1 MELAT
6 AFLLGLLGSLHCA
19 GMCGPLMLA
28 LPATGGTPA
37 AFAAGRL
44 VNAAGRLTM
53 YALLGGLL
61 GVFGQSLALA
71 GLQRW
76 VSIAAG
82 VAILA
87 GLLASPRLALATPG
101 FQLVA
106 GLKKLLGGL
115 LRRRSPG
122 ALFVLGALNGL
133 LPCGLVYA
141 AGAGALATGGTVSA
155 VTFMLAFGTGT
166 MPMMLGIGLLG
177 RRLPGSLVI
186 RLRGLVPVT
195 LAVVGAM
202 LILRGL
208 ELGIPLLSPVLSTG
222 ARCH

>member
-28 LPATGGTPA
+28 LPAAGGTPA
-37 AFAAGRL
+37 AFATGRL
-44 VNAAGRLTM
+44 VNALGRLTM
-53 YALLGGLL
+53 YALLGVLL

-71 GLQRW
+71 GWQRW

-87 GLLASPRLALATPG
+87 GLLASSRFALATPG
-101 FQLVA
+101 FRLVTA
-106 GLKKLLGGL
+106 LKTSVSGL
-115 LRRRSPG
+115 LRRRSLG

-141 AGAGALATGGTVSA
+141 AGAGALATGGTVPA
-155 VTFMLAFGTGT
+155 VAFMLAFGVGT
-166 MPMMLGIGLLG
+166 MPMMLGIGLMG
-177 RRLPGSLVI
+177 RRLPGSYLV

-208 ELGIPLLSPVLSTG
+208 ELGIPLLSPVLSPG